1 MRKVYLPSKGVGS
14 GNFVVLAGAVVLTLG
29 VFFLVPL
36 TQMISTGNQKR
47 LMAAPDSVA
56 LPPPPPVADQP
67 PPPPPE
73 QQQEQPPPQLADA
86 APPPLSLSALD
97 LDLGAAGSGG
107 VLPMAGFVEA
117 AKESMTGVNVF
128 DVSELDKPPTLVA
141 SVSPNYPNDLRKKRV
156 EGSVTLVFL
165 LDETGRIEDA
175 RVENSSHPGFEQP
188 ALDALRKWRFKPGTK
203 EGTPVKTHMR
213 LPMNFK
219 IAS

>member
-1 MRKVYLPSKGVGS
+1 MRKVYQPSKGVGS
-14 GNFVVLAGAVVLTLG
+14 GNYVVLAGAVVLTLG

-56 LPPPPPVADQP
+56 LPPPPPVVEQP

-73 QQQEQPPPQLADA
+73 QQQEQPPPQLTDT

-97 LDLGAAGSGG
+97 LDVGVGSGG
-107 VLPMAGFVEA
+107 ALPMAGFVEA
-117 AKESMTGVNVF
+117 AKESMSGVNVF

-141 SVSPNYPNDLRKKRV
+141 SVSPSYPNDLRKKRV